1 MVEDPGR
8 HAPVSDLAALADAY
22 FAGVTAH
29 DPDAVQACFA
39 HEAEL
44 VNGTTTLRGAEAI
57 GDFYRQSITVPD
69 LKPTPGPYVVDGNR
83 LAVEIDLFVAGNH
96 IHVADFFTFE
106 HDKITRLVIYGL
118 PTG

>member
-1 MVEDPGR
+1 
-8 HAPVSDLAALADAY
+8 VSDPAVLADAY

-39 HEAEL
+39 DDAEL
-44 VNGTTTLRGAEAI
+44 VTGGATYQGAQAI
-57 GDFYRQSITVPD
+57 GDFYRQSINVPD
-69 LKPTPGPYVVDGNR
+69 LKPTPGPYLVDGNR

-106 HDKITRLVIYGL
+106 NDKVTRLVIYGL

>member
-1 MVEDPGR
+1 
-8 HAPVSDLAALADAY
+8 VSDPAVLADAY

-39 HEAEL
+39 DDAEL
-44 VNGTTTLRGAEAI
+44 VTGGATHQGAQAI
-57 GDFYRQSITVPD
+57 GDFYRQSINVPD
-69 LKPTPGPYVVDGNR
+69 LKPGPGPYVVDGNR

-106 HDKITRLVIYGL
+106 GDKITRLVIYGL